1 VTAVSGAAAPGA
13 GAGVAPGARV
23 AVLGASGRMG
33 RAVVRLAR
41 EAGLE
46 VVLAVA
52 ASEHGRDAGELAG
65 IGAIGTVVT
74 GDANALATSGANV
87 VIDFSA
93 PGALVEA
100 AAICARA
107 GIALVS
113 GTTGLDDAAK
123 AALDE
128 AAKRCAVLW
137 EPNMS
142 VGVHV
147 LSSLVAQAL
156 AALGPSFDVEVVE
169 THHRAKV
176 DAPSGTA
183 IRLGD
188 VVKSARDG
196 RYVNGREGRP
206 GARQPDEIGM
216 HAVRGGDVIGDHTV
230 FFFGDGE
237 RLELT
242 HRASN
247 RDLFAHGAVR
257 AAQWIAGKPAGR
269 YRLGDI
275 LA

>member
-1 VTAVSGAAAPGA
+1 MTDLDG
-13 GAGVAPGARV
+13 RRL
-23 AVLGASGRMG
+23 AVLGSSGRMG
-33 RAVVRLAR
+33 RAVVRLAH
-41 EAGLE
+41 EAGMK

-52 ASEHGRDAGELAG
+52 ASDHGRDAGELAG
-65 IGAIGTVVT
+65 IGAIGTLVT
-74 GDANALATSGANV
+74 GDAKAIASSGADV

-93 PGALVEA
+93 PAALVEA
-100 AAICARA
+100 AAVCASA
-107 GIALVS
+107 GVAIVS

-123 AALDE
+123 RALDD

-188 VVKSARDG
+188 VVKEARHG
-196 RYVNGREGRP
+196 HYVHGREGRP
-206 GARQPDEIGM
+206 GARKPDEIGM
-216 HAVRGGDVIGDHTV
+216 HALRGGDVIGDHTV

-242 HRASN
+242 HRASS

-257 AAQWIAGKPAGR
+257 AARWIAGKPPGR

-275 LA
+275 LG

>member
-1 VTAVSGAAAPGA
+1 
-13 GAGVAPGARV
+13 
-23 AVLGASGRMG
+23 MG
-33 RAVVRLAR
+33 RAVVRLAH
-41 EAGLE
+41 EAGMK

-52 ASEHGRDAGELAG
+52 ASDHGRDAGELAG
-65 IGAIGTVVT
+65 IGAIGTLVT
-74 GDANALATSGANV
+74 GDAKAIASSGADV

-93 PGALVEA
+93 PAALVEA
-100 AAICARA
+100 AAVCASA
-107 GIALVS
+107 GVAIVS

-123 AALDE
+123 RALDD

-188 VVKSARDG
+188 VVKEARHG
-196 RYVNGREGRP
+196 HYVHGREGRP
-206 GARQPDEIGM
+206 GARKPDEIGM
-216 HAVRGGDVIGDHTV
+216 HALRGGDVIGDHTV

-242 HRASN
+242 HRASS

-257 AAQWIAGKPAGR
+257 AARWIAGKPPGR

-275 LA
+275 LG